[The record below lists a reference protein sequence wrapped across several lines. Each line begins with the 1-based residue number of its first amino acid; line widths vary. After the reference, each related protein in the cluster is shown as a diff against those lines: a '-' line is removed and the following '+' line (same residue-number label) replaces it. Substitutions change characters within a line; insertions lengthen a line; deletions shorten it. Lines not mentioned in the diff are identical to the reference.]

1 MQSISLKNHLDVL
14 ANRFEQPEFIDD
26 DPIAVPHQFE
36 DPLDREVIGLYAA
49 LLAWGRRS
57 TILSKLADLCERMN
71 YQPYR
76 FVYDYGEGYLNNP
89 LTGFKHRTFQPD
101 DAHHLTAALS
111 VLLRENGS
119 LEKVFAKGGND
130 IGDCIQYFSEAVMDT
145 VPGTPR
151 RLQKHLAR
159 PSTNSACKRLAM
171 YLRWMIRSGPV
182 DFGIWTFLSPAQLIL
197 PLDVHTGR
205 QARTLG
211 LIPYS
216 SDNWTSARL
225 LTGRL
230 RKFDPDDP
238 VRYDFALFGSG
249 VHNVEH
255 PPHLVT
261 TYPAEPYSGGRTRA
275 ADPAFFR
282 KQ

>member
-1 MQSISLKNHLDVL
+1 MLMPDISLKDHLDAL
-14 ANRFEQPEFIDD
+14 ADRFEQPEFIDD
-26 DPIAVPHQFE
+26 DPIAVPHQF
-36 DPLDREVIGLYAA
+36 DNPLDREVIGLYAA
-49 LLAWGRRS
+49 LLAWGRRA
-57 TILSKLADLCERMN
+57 TILSKLAELCERMN

-89 LTGFKHRTFQPD
+89 LSGFKHRTFQPE

-111 VLLRENGS
+111 KLLREHGS
-119 LEKVFAKGGND
+119 LQHVFANGEED

-145 VPGTPR
+145 IPGTPR

-171 YLRWMIRSGPV
+171 YLRWMIRPGPV
-182 DFGIWTFLSPAQLIL
+182 DFGLWSFLPPAKLVL

-205 QARTLG
+205 QARMLG

-216 SDNWTSARL
+216 SDNWTSACL

-230 RKFDPDDP
+230 RKLNPEDP
-238 VRYDFALFGSG
+238 VRYDFALFGAG
-249 VHNVEH
+249 VYNIEH
-255 PPHLVT
+255 PRHLLM
-261 TYPAEPYSGGRTRA
+261 
-275 ADPAFFR
+275 
-282 KQ
+282 Q

>member
-1 MQSISLKNHLDVL
+1 MQDISLKEYLDQL
-14 ANRFEQPEFIDD
+14 ADRFEQPEFIDD

-57 TILSKLADLCERMN
+57 TILSKLADLCERMD

-76 FVYDYGEGYLNNP
+76 FVYDYGEGDAHTALS
-89 LTGFKHRTFQPD
+89 GFKHRTFQPE

-111 VLLRENGS
+111 VLLREYGS
-119 LEKVFAKGGND
+119 LEYLFAKGGTD
-130 IGDCIQYFSEAVMDT
+130 IGEAIQYFSESVMDAI
-145 VPGTPR
+145 PGTPR

-171 YLRWMIRSGPV
+171 YLRWMIRPGPI
-182 DFGIWTFLSPAQLIL
+182 DFGIWSFLSPADLVL

-205 QARTLG
+205 QARMLG
-211 LIPYS
+211 LLPFS
-216 SDNWTSARL
+216 SDNWTAVRL

-230 RKFDPDDP
+230 KKLNPEDP
-238 VRYDFALFGSG
+238 VRYDFALFGAG
-249 VHNVEH
+249 IHDVKH
-255 PPHLVT
+255 PPHLLT
-261 TYPAEPYSGGRTRA
+261 
-275 ADPAFFR
+275 
-282 KQ
+282 